1 MASPITQKV
10 KSTFNQAKI
19 NKKSEIVYVDKGT
32 PETIKTENE
41 SLKGSYTGNNLYQ
54 GDYYSADSPLG
65 KEMAKMGI
73 TDLSR
78 QAIKDY
84 EQSKLIKNR
93 KSGNTGEFG
102 QVQATN
108 EAGETR
114 TISDE
119 DLQNISDENIA
130 NRNLQT
136 ETVVPG
142 TDDKEIPAYVP
153 DKFKDVLGRAEAGN
167 LKRTKNMQAR
177 DDERTM
183 KGDYRDI
190 KQMGRQSW
198 RALDKATKD
207 KYKAAGM
214 TRADWVRGGGQFK
227 DFQKTEDGVGEFTD
241 TDQSKFAANMRVN
254 RKHGGSIN
262 DMMAK
267 YGGSPDANRQAF
279 NVASDGSRMVGT
291 TLQTQ
296 GGNMAT
302 DANIAYVEGQTG
314 EITQDDRIESNNE
327 QKGNPKAYVKQLN
340 PKSHKKDMVYDSKG
354 NVLGNLKPGGK
365 WQEVMD
371 KKGIKWSFNKPGT
384 NLPAVSNS
392 NLPAVQNNTTLSK
405 INKVGQNM
413 KNTKAKGKWGTMSKL
428 LGTAAVGVT
437 GYFLGKSSGGD
448 NNNNNTEET
457 TVTPPKTTGKSWD
470 QAYQDRDRKVY
481 GHLSKSDYIKEG
493 KRQKDIHAKTG
504 KWDWRNAPKDPGSVT
519 SGKSLEQP
527 IQKQTQELKVDTS
540 KVSET
545 LKTKPNVST
554 VKPKVSDKKVEK
566 LDNRISRLENRP
578 STPRRERKINKL
590 KQKQAGVDKD
600 VIRANKVIDKN
611 TQKGFD
617 ALVDGKKV
625 KAARNLNKVKR
636 HVEKGNPAVVNS
648 IQQRENQLKAAA
660 GFKQKGWSGFQK

>member
-32 PETIKTENE
+32 PETVEQTNE
-41 SLKGSYTGNNLYQ
+41 SLQGSYTGNNLYQ
-54 GDYYSADSPLG
+54 GDYYSKDSPLG

-78 QAIKDY
+78 EAIKDY

-93 KSGNTGEFG
+93 QTGNTDEFG

-119 DLQNISDENIA
+119 DLQNISDENIS

-136 ETVVPG
+136 ETTVAG

-167 LKRTKNMQAR
+167 LKRTKNMQIR
-177 DDERTM
+177 DDKRTM
-183 KGDYRDI
+183 GGDYRGLVKDA
-190 KQMGRQSW
+190 RQSW
-198 RALDKATKD
+198 KSLSRAEKKAIKD
-207 KYKAAGM
+207 SGM
-214 TRADWVRGGGQFK
+214 SRGEYIRGGGAYQT
-227 DFQKTEDGVGEFTD
+227 QGVDDKGNVTFTD
-241 TDQSKFAANMRVN
+241 SKGSQFFDSLKRSRKSGGGIDKVMSRYDVN
-254 RKHGGSIN
+254 DDGTMGAGGQN
-262 DMMAK
+262 
-267 YGGSPDANRQAF
+267 F

-314 EITQDDRIESNNE
+314 EITQDDRIESNNN

-354 NVLGNLKPGGK
+354 NPLGNFKPDSK
-365 WQEVMD
+365 QID
-371 KKGIKWSFNKPGT
+371 ALNKKGIKWSFNKPST

-405 INKVGQNM
+405 INKTAQNM

-428 LGTAAVGVT
+428 LGTAAVGIT

-448 NNNNNTEET
+448 NNNNTEET
-457 TVTPPKTTGKSWD
+457 TVTPPPKTTGKSWD

-481 GHLSKSDYIKEG
+481 GHLNKSDYIKEG

-519 SGKSLEQP
+519 SGTSLKQP
-527 IQKQTQELKVDTS
+527 IEKQTQELKVDTS

-545 LKTKPNVST
+545 LKTKPNVPT

-600 VIRANKVIDKN
+600 VIRATKVIDKN

-617 ALVDGKKV
+617 ALVEGKNV
-625 KAARNLNKVKR
+625 KAVR
-636 HVEKGNPAVVNS
+636 PT
-648 IQQRENQLKAAA
+648 AA
-660 GFKQKGWSGFQK
+660 